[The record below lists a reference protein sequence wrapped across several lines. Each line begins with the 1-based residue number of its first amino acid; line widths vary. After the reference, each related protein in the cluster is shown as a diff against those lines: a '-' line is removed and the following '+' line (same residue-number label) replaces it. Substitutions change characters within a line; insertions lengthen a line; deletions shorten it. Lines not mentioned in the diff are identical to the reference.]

1 MKKFFLFRREQISL
15 LSSSSS
21 DDGSGIAVI
30 SIPADK
36 LSFMTAKLGI
46 VSLQFDN
53 VGPYDSVQ
61 VANENS
67 IEKTSVEVAVKEG
80 QEVSLMENILNFISS
95 DSKQNIMR
103 FDSVDKQSNFKE
115 SELDTKVSAIVRT
128 TSTNI
133 VTHGHTPSSSHVIAG
148 VDFLAESNLPFV
160 DYNHEQLSASDG
172 NHQASWANAT
182 AASGGTDYDSVDQGS
197 SNITVKASGTAS
209 YIATKSTNISADNY
223 WRVGN
228 NGFSYEKDY
237 TVYCAFG
244 LAAFTNIYPLYGNTT
259 GCLGFTDG
267 RFNVISIIHDAISGA
282 PALKRTDNI
291 DDNST
296 SYKFPDANLDISAD
310 KGQSCYVFVIR
321 RDVHNNIFVHNYL
334 GEAVAVIPAVTTGH
348 GRTDGKLEIASFG
361 GAFPDYDFKGFLA
374 RFGMI
379 KRDVGYNAAQ
389 SIAKDL
395 YDTYAYNPNFN

>member
-1 MKKFFLFRREQISL
+1 M
-15 LSSSSS
+15 
-21 DDGSGIAVI
+21 I

-36 LSFMTAKLGI
+36 LSFMTAKLGL
-46 VSLQFDN
+46 VCLRFDN
-53 VGPYDSVQ
+53 AGPYDSVQ

-115 SELDTKVSAIVRT
+115 SELETKVSAIVRT

-160 DYNHEQLSASDG
+160 DYNHTGLVGDG
-172 NHQASWANAT
+172 QHQSTWANAT
-182 AASGGTDYDSVDQGS
+182 AASGGTDYDTTDEGASNTNVTGS
-197 SNITVKASGTAS
+197 GGTS
-209 YIATKSTNISADNY
+209 YIATSSANISAGNY
-223 WRVGN
+223 FSMN
-228 NGFSYEKDY
+228 NAVTHDKDY
-237 TVYCAFG
+237 TIYCAFG
-244 LAAFTNIYPLYGNTT
+244 MPAFTNIYPLYGNTS
-259 GCLGFTDG
+259 GCSGFTDG
-267 RFNVISIIHDAISGA
+267 RFNVVSLIHDGILGS
-282 PALKRTDNI
+282 PAAVRTDNTA
-291 DDNST
+291 DGSKN
-296 SYKFPDANLDISAD
+296 YKFPDPNLDISPRN
-310 KGQSCYVFVIR
+310 GQSCYVFVIR
-321 RDVHNNIFVHNYL
+321 RDKDHNIFVHNYN
-334 GEAVAVIPAVTTGH
+334 GDPVAVIPAVTSGN
-348 GRTDGKLEIASFG
+348 GRTDGTLSIKSFG
-361 GAFPDYDFKGFLA
+361 GVANGYLFKGWLP